1 MSKEENNI
9 NEKEDAILND
19 TKAKEETNNETKELL
34 MGETN
39 ENNSNDNKEKP
50 SLLKKIFASV
60 IDQLVTMALSG
71 VSLIIFDFIIK
82 FIGYKVSMPLGIL
95 IMFYF
100 IVNVL
105 YMPLMEKTKSSKSIG
120 KRIIN
125 IK

>member
-9 NEKEDAILND
+9 NEKEDTILND

-39 ENNSNDNKEKP
+39 ENNSNEEEKP

-60 IDQLVTMALSG
+60 IDQLVTISISG
-71 VSLIIFDFIIK
+71 IALIIFDFIIG
-82 FIGYKVSMPLGIL
+82 FMGYKVSMPIGIL
-95 IMFYF
+95 IIFYF
-100 IVNVL
+100 IVNAL
-105 YMPLMEKTKSSKSIG
+105 YIPLMEKTKLRKSIG
-120 KRIIN
+120 RKVIN

>member
-9 NEKEDAILND
+9 NEKEDTILND

-39 ENNSNDNKEKP
+39 ENNSNEEENP

-60 IDQLVTMALSG
+60 IDQLVTISISG
-71 VSLIIFDFIIK
+71 IALIIFDFIIG
-82 FIGYKVSMPLGIL
+82 FMGYKVSMPIGIL
-95 IMFYF
+95 IIFYF
-100 IVNVL
+100 IVNAL
-105 YMPLMEKTKSSKSIG
+105 YMPLMEKTKLRKSIG
-120 KRIIN
+120 RKVIN

>member
-9 NEKEDAILND
+9 NEKEDTILND

-39 ENNSNDNKEKP
+39 ENNSNEEEKP

-60 IDQLVTMALSG
+60 IDQLVTISISG
-71 VSLIIFDFIIK
+71 IALIIFDFIIG
-82 FIGYKVSMPLGIL
+82 FMGYKVSMPIGIL
-95 IMFYF
+95 IIFYF
-100 IVNVL
+100 IVNAL
-105 YMPLMEKTKSSKSIG
+105 YMPLMEKTKLRKSIG
-120 KRIIN
+120 RKVIN

>member
-9 NEKEDAILND
+9 NEKEDTILND

-39 ENNSNDNKEKP
+39 ENNSNEEEKP

-60 IDQLVTMALSG
+60 IDQLVTISISG
-71 VSLIIFDFIIK
+71 IALIIFDFIIG
-82 FIGYKVSMPLGIL
+82 FMGYKVSMPIGIL
-95 IMFYF
+95 IIFYF
-100 IVNVL
+100 IVNAL
-105 YMPLMEKTKSSKSIG
+105 YIPLMEKTKLRKSIG
-120 KRIIN
+120 RKIIN

>member
-9 NEKEDAILND
+9 NEKEDTILND

-39 ENNSNDNKEKP
+39 ENNSNEEEKQ

-60 IDQLVTMALSG
+60 IDQLVTISISG
-71 VSLIIFDFIIK
+71 IALIIFDFIIG
-82 FIGYKVSMPLGIL
+82 FMGYKVSMPIGIL
-95 IMFYF
+95 IIFYF
-100 IVNVL
+100 IVNAL
-105 YMPLMEKTKSSKSIG
+105 YMPLMEKTKLRKSIG
-120 KRIIN
+120 RKVIN